1 VKCSVVIV
9 VPDFSRNPSRLA
21 ISTERDF
28 PEPLPSTGGHR
39 NALPWT
45 ASTLPRALH
54 RAVSPD
60 GKMLASCSWDET
72 VRIWD
77 VTAQL
82 ERHRLEGHGG
92 PVYSVAFAPD
102 GKSLASAGGDGAVR
116 LWELVS

>member
-1 VKCSVVIV
+1 VGEFDAIV
-9 VPDFSRNPSRLA
+9 SLFDCR
-21 ISTERDF
+21 
-28 PEPLPSTGGHR
+28 R

-82 ERHRLEGHGG
+82 EQHRLEGHVG
-92 PVYSVAFAPD
+92 PVYSVVFAPD
-102 GKSLASAGGDGAVR
+102 GKRLASAGGDGAVR